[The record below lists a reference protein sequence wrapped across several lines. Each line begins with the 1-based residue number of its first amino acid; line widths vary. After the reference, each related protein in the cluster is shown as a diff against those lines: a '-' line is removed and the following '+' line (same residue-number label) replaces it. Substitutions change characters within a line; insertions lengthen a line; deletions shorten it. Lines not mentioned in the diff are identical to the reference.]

1 MIAMVHPSTA
11 PAPMFSDRILA
22 CLKAPGGDDET
33 TLEPVENGLR
43 CPQTGET
50 FPFIEGVPSLYA
62 PSKGEG
68 EDVTRR
74 VKSFYEE
81 NPFPNY
87 EGLEEFGELVGK
99 GNQNPFSAN
108 LLKAIGY
115 NKTVLECGCGT
126 GQLSHFLQL
135 NNNHILGVDMSLSSL
150 LLAVEHK
157 RLNGLARSG
166 FAQMNIFDLAVKDNS
181 FDVVI
186 AHGVLHH
193 TFDARRAFAAI
204 ARKAKPGGVIM
215 VGLYNRYA
223 RIPTWARSKVIGVLG
238 PNIDFVVRN
247 RIQDSHKAKIWI
259 KDQYYNPHE
268 TWHSIGEMLG
278 WFKENGINY
287 LNCSP
292 AILGTDG
299 EDAPSLFDST
309 HPGNGYQRLVTQ
321 LSWLGTI
328 AREGALFDV
337 IGRKAE

>member
-1 MIAMVHPSTA
+1 
-11 PAPMFSDRILA
+11 MFSDRILA
-22 CLKAPGGDDET
+22 CLKAPGGNDGHD
-33 TLEPVENGLR
+33 LELTEDGLR
-43 CPQTGET
+43 CPVTEET
-50 FPFIEGVPSLYA
+50 YPFIGGVPSLYA
-62 PSKGEG
+62 PPSGETGGEG
-68 EDVTRR
+68 EEVTRR

-87 EGLEEFGELVGK
+87 EGLEEFGELVSK
-99 GNQNPFSAN
+99 GSQNAFSAN

-135 NNNHILGVDMSLSSL
+135 NNNHVLGIDMSLGSL
-150 LLAVEHK
+150 KLAVDHK
-157 RLNGLARSG
+157 LRNCLSRSC

-186 AHGVLHH
+186 SHGVLHH

-204 ARKAKPGGVIM
+204 ARKAKPGGIIM
-215 VGLYNRYA
+215 VGLYNSTA
-223 RIPTWARSKVIGVLG
+223 RIPTWARSKVIGLTG
-238 PNIDFVVRN
+238 GNIDYVVRN
-247 RIQDSHKAKIWI
+247 RIKDRRKAEIWI

-268 TWHSIGEMLG
+268 TWHSIGDVQT
-278 WFKENGINY
+278 WFDENDIEY

-299 EDAPSLFDST
+299 EDAEDAGDLFRPT
-309 HPGNGYQRLVTQ
+309 GPGNAYQRAVTQ

-337 IGRKAE
+337 IGRKKESAG